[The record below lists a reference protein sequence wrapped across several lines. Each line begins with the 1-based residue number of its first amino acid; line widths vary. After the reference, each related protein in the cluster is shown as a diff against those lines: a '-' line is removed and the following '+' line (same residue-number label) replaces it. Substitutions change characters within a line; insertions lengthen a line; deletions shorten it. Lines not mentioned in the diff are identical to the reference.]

1 MFPQII
7 CTLVIYSWL
16 LPKMLSDPI
25 SQSEKESVRDST
37 SLTLVYQIFSFW
49 WGKKTSFLSSVFIQG
64 TRNTILLVISWN
76 RHFRLKSLFTLK
88 IHGPLWKMG
97 FQHVFLFSCLKMRI
111 ERGSIPPPHSSFL
124 LIYSSIAEIV
134 VSGGMSMPQV
144 LSTLDS
150 SISVDR
156 SWSERSWGWRK

>member
-97 FQHVFLFSCLKMRI
+97 FQHVFFI
-111 ERGSIPPPHSSFL
+111 L
-124 LIYSSIAEIV
+124 LPENENRKGIYSPTPFLISSDLFFNCRNRCLWGDVDAPSPFNTRFKHF
-134 VSGGMSMPQV
+134 SG
-144 LSTLDS
+144 
-150 SISVDR
+150 
-156 SWSERSWGWRK
+156 